1 MTPKKSAAQ
10 LDREIA
16 AALAAGAPVK
26 ISVHEVS
33 ADEEDHDDERYMIAD
48 DGGEFDDSE
57 ETDAPDAPDVQGDID
72 DRRMHYRALGRRVIL
87 DVPDGRG
94 WT

>member
-1 MTPKKSAAQ
+1 MTSKKTAAQ

-16 AALAAGAPVK
+16 TALAAGPPVK
-26 ISVHEVS
+26 ISVHEIQT
-33 ADEEDHDDERYMIAD
+33 DEEDSDDDDRYMISD

-57 ETDAPDAPDVQGDID
+57 ETYAPDVQGDID
-72 DRRMHYRALGRRVIL
+72 DRRWHYRALGRRIVL
-87 DVPDGRG
+87 NVPDGRG